1 MLGRHRGILH
11 CNIPDVQ
18 RLNEFL
24 ILFGW
29 PAQWFRAFPEIR
41 IDVPG
46 LQCVLLCVVCAWEG
60 TYWPLRW
67 GNMWSF
73 PGFVIIMT
81 IFLESNHVLKF
92 PLKSLHI
99 KSTHSLEVQ
108 LSFLGLL
115 SPVLEPFWFQLLPD
129 DIYDFTCYFSA
140 KRQQIKIVSGG
151 VWLKYIS

>member
-1 MLGRHRGILH
+1 
-11 CNIPDVQ
+11 
-18 RLNEFL
+18 
-24 ILFGW
+24 
-29 PAQWFRAFPEIR
+29 
-41 IDVPG
+41 
-46 LQCVLLCVVCAWEG
+46 
-60 TYWPLRW
+60 
-67 GNMWSF
+67 MWSF

-108 LSFLGLL
+108 LSFLGLF